1 MIYFSVKKSVISILT
16 IALVV
21 MGVPVQNVEAAVTE
35 APVESEEPADTPA
48 PLGDNEYEV
57 VMSYVSGTESGHT
70 DWADQGWNVDSVVV
84 DMDNLKDSYELS
96 YMVVSDSKYLG
107 MGMLDVP
114 KITDAR
120 QVAEFG
126 GFFKLVPTAVKVNET
141 EYAIDYNVNSTC
153 YKDGNAAKG
162 MRWNLVNEYNNY
174 CTYDAEADEFVYV
187 LDDEGET
194 ASVNNI
200 PDPINV
206 KAGDKV
212 SYIFKVSKEAPV
224 ESEEPADTPASWATG
239 LL

>member
-1 MIYFSVKKSVISILT
+1 
-16 IALVV
+16 
-21 MGVPVQNVEAAVTE
+21 MGYWATVTK
-35 APVESEEPADTPA
+35 APVESEEPVDTPA

-57 VMSYVSGTESGHT
+57 VMSYVSGTESGHA
-70 DWADQGWNVDSVVV
+70 DWADQGFDVDSIVV

-153 YKDGNAAKG
+153 YYKYYKDGNAAKG
-162 MRWNLVNEYNNY
+162 MRWNLVNEYNYY
-174 CTYDAEADEFVYV
+174 CKYDEDADEFVDIINDKG
-187 LDDEGET
+187 LKFT
-194 ASVNNI
+194 SVNI

-206 KAGDKV
+206 NAGDKV
-212 SYIFKVSKEAPV
+212 SYIFK
-224 ESEEPADTPASWATG
+224 G
-239 LL
+239 